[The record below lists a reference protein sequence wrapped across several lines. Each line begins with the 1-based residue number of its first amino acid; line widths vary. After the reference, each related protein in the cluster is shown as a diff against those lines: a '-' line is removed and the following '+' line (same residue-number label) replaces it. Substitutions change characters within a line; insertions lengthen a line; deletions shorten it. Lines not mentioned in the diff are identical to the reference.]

1 MLSRRKIIGSSV
13 MAASVL
19 PSLGWGKGLDWQPRG
34 STGKLERLP
43 LLDLESR
50 DDFNMSYRVFVNGEL
65 RKAALDRAIKILQAN
80 KLNINAA
87 VDLKQAVALFE
98 NDPVLAMNMHGY
110 VRGQQVMWRQL
121 RDAVYAH
128 GDALMSEMEAAD
140 KTGPGALELDRRI
153 ILPDYTKHEIHNQPG
168 GYVGDE
174 FAGHIYYYGSNNFW
188 MGHNTQ
194 DEMHAKLVTETPIPA
209 DGKVKRILDAGCGD
223 GRLTMALQNRFP
235 DAEVWGID
243 AGGPMVRFSHMRAND
258 VGNKANYAQRLAEQT
273 GFPDDHFDIVTSFLL
288 FHEVSGAANKQIIAE
303 TARILRPGGVFAP
316 GDIRNSQGVMTGYR
330 QFFNWWNT
338 RWNYEVW
345 MLDHIGTDY
354 QKVFMANGLTWE
366 TNEKTRIGASA
377 NVIGVK
383 KA

>member
-194 DEMHAKLVTETPIPA
+194 DEMHAKLATETPIPA

-258 VGNKANYAQRLAEQT
+258 MGNKANYAQRLAEKT
-273 GFPDDHFDIVTSFLL
+273 GFPDGHFDIVTSFLL

-377 NVIGVK
+377 NVMGVK

>member
-19 PSLGWGKGLDWQPRG
+19 PSLGWGKDLDWQPRG

-80 KLNINAA
+80 KLNSNAA
-87 VDLKQAVALFE
+87 VDRKQAVVLFE

-110 VRGQQVMWRQL
+110 VRGQQIMWSQI
-121 RDAVYAH
+121 RDALYAN

-140 KTGPGALELDRRI
+140 NTGPGRLELNPRMD
-153 ILPDYTKHEIHNQPG
+153 LPAYTKEEIHNQPG

-174 FAGHIYYYGSNNFW
+174 FAGHLYYYGTNNFW
-188 MGHNTQ
+188 MGHNYQ
-194 DEMHAKLVTETPIPA
+194 DEMHASLAKGTPIPA
-209 DGKVKRILDAGCGD
+209 DGKVKRILDVGCGD
-223 GRLTMALQNRFP
+223 GRLTMALQDRFP

-243 AGGPMVRFSHMRAND
+243 VGGPMVRFSHMRANEL
-258 VGNKANYAQRLAEQT
+258 GNKANYAQRLAEDT
-273 GFPDDHFDIVTSFLL
+273 KFPDGHFDIVTSFLL
-288 FHEVSGAANKQIIAE
+288 FHEVSGAANKKIIAE
-303 TARILRPGGVFAP
+303 TARILRTGGVFYP
-316 GDIRNSQGVMTGYR
+316 GDIRAPYVARTGYR

-345 MLDHIGTDY
+345 MLEHQATNY
-354 QKVFMANGLTWE
+354 EQVFTANGLSYAPSFKPRPGE
-366 TNEKTRIGASA
+366 SA
-377 NVIGVK
+377 TVLGVK
-383 KA
+383 QA